1 MNQPAPAPEA
11 GPASALLP
19 GGEPQ
24 SVASPPPS
32 TAGGLGPVG
41 DIIGGDWP
49 NQAADT
55 IERVISN
62 VRRKTTGPAIVAS
75 RALVYGIV
83 AAVFGLAA
91 LVLLIIAVIRAVD
104 ALLPTWGVHLA
115 FGALFSLAGLVL
127 LRMAHRPAGDDR

>member
-1 MNQPAPAPEA
+1 MNQPAPGPEP
-11 GPASALLP
+11 GPARVLVP
-19 GGEPQ
+19 GAEPQ
-24 SVASPPPS
+24 GVAASSS
-32 TAGGLGPVG
+32 TVGLGPVG
-41 DIIGGDWP
+41 DLIGGDWP

-55 IERVISN
+55 IERVIAN

-91 LVLLIIAVIRAVD
+91 LVLLIVAVIRAVD
-104 ALLPTWGVHLA
+104 ALLPTWGVHLV
-115 FGALFSLAGLVL
+115 FGGLFSVAGIVL